1 MRLVRLERLQ
11 TVLIK
16 INNTKLPYYNS
27 MGVLYYDIGIIGD
40 LYFHVGGRKN
50 IKLRKG
56 FHLLLGDILIIT
68 SICVCLVKTN

>member
-1 MRLVRLERLQ
+1 
-11 TVLIK
+11 
-16 INNTKLPYYNS
+16 